1 MEMRNK
7 LRLFVAVAAI
17 GICSLGEG
25 VGAAPGCEW
34 EHQKKIH
41 SEMVFVEPEEGER
54 VVEHELVFNQTGKT
68 AKIIRSWALT
78 GYDQGLG
85 YVRLVSGGENH
96 TNMTLHF
103 QSHPG
108 DGISYQVKIYACK
121 HGAR

>member
-1 MEMRNK
+1 MEKINTV
-7 LRLFVAVAAI
+7 RLFVAVVAI

-25 VGAAPGCEW
+25 VGAASRCPW
-34 EHQKKIH
+34 KYQKQIH
-41 SEMVFVEPEEGER
+41 SEMVFLEPEDGER
-54 VVEHELVFNQTGKT
+54 VVEHELVFNQTGKE

-96 TNMTLHF
+96 PNMTLHF

-108 DGISYQVKIYACK
+108 DGISYKVQIYACIY
-121 HGAR
+121 GDR